1 MQILRVKLKS
11 AQNVNDPVMEVTMME
26 KVSYYYSLC
35 DRAEREL
42 LYGVSVLF
50 NIRLYDLRSSRN
62 S

>member
-11 AQNVNDPVMEVTMME
+11 AQNVNDPGMEVTMME

-42 LYGVSVLF
+42 LYGVSV
-50 NIRLYDLRSSRN
+50 
-62 S
+62 